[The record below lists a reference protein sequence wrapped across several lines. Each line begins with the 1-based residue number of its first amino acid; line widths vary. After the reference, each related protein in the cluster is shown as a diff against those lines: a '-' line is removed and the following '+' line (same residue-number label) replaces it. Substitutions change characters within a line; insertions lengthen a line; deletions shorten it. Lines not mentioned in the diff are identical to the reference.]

1 MTSNEHIKTS
11 MYYIYIYSDIFSIY
25 AFDQAQLFWRGDP
38 LLKMIQTSAAWPPCQ
53 KPIWACHMSL
63 FVPTGFQFGNVSIV
77 VSVVVGNPNILQHIP
92 TYSNPNRLWTHKK
105 PHQVG
110 SKNRVLIGKHRSMV
124 SIFCIHFLAARSPCS
139 HVACCSRH
147 WFSVDVPRAANWS

>member
-1 MTSNEHIKTS
+1 M
-11 MYYIYIYSDIFSIY
+11 
-25 AFDQAQLFWRGDP
+25 GDP

-53 KPIWACHMSL
+53 KPIWACHMKLERVGSMGRFL
-63 FVPTGFQFGNVSIV
+63 FQQDFNLETFLLWSQLWLEPPTYY
-77 VSVVVGNPNILQHIP
+77 NILQHIP

-105 PHQVG
+105 SHQDG

-139 HVACCSRH
+139 HVARCSRH
-147 WFSVDVPRAANWS
+147 WSFVDVPRAANWS